1 MPKKLPVAAA
11 GVPNAPNGEAAGV
24 DPNKPVAAGAGL
36 DPNKP
41 VAGAAAGVDPN
52 KPVAGAAAGV
62 DPNKPV
68 PTLHVDPFILT
79 QPPTPHKGRK
89 AAEGDL
95 PRGE

>member
-52 KPVAGAAAGV
+52 KPV
-62 DPNKPV
+62 